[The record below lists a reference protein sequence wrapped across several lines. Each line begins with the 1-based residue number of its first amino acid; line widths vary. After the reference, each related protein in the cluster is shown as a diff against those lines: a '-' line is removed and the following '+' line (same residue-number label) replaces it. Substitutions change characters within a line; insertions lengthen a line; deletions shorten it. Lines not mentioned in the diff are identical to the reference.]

1 MREKVACLTPGF
13 TERFMDSVPMGS
25 NGLFAFA
32 SMKVDFRF
40 GQRSAQTLDMDH
52 SLMNFLAA
60 PRDGNVSLKMMM
72 V

>member
-32 SMKVDFRF
+32 SMKVDFRTEVGTNIRHGSQSDEF
-40 GQRSAQTLDMDH
+40 SHCA
-52 SLMNFLAA
+52 
-60 PRDGNVSLKMMM
+60 RDGNVSLKMMM